1 MVILNRVRTY
11 LEAQLLDA
19 QQGFRQQRG
28 TPDALFSLRRMM
40 ELARQYEA
48 PMHAAFVDFSK
59 AFDLVNHRVLWAV
72 LRARGL
78 APKLVDLI
86 QDLYADSNASVG
98 AQGIKSISPP
108 IRGKTR
114 LPAIPH
120 PL

>member
-1 MVILNRVRTY
+1 MLH
-11 LEAQLLDA
+11 
-19 QQGFRQQRG
+19 F
-28 TPDALFSLRRMM
+28 
-40 ELARQYEA
+40 
-48 PMHAAFVDFSK
+48 FSK

-98 AQGIKSISPP
+98 ARHQVQAISPP

>member
-1 MVILNRVRTY
+1 
-11 LEAQLLDA
+11 
-19 QQGFRQQRG
+19 
-28 TPDALFSLRRMM
+28 MM
-40 ELARQYEA
+40 ELALQYEA

-98 AQGIKSISPP
+98 AQVQTISPP

-114 LPAIPH
+114 LPAFPH